1 MSEQIDNIIK
11 EGKEF
16 LRLKRAYDNARF
28 PDAGTPA
35 YIISTEW
42 LDKYKVYCFFDELKF
57 NQSPTAE
64 ENHATAHHP
73 GQITNAGLLH
83 TEDKFLKGTGT
94 LPGFEPEVMDTYLH
108 QDCRERTNFEFVN
121 EEIWLALPQR
131 EVRL

>member
-57 NQSPTAE
+57 N
-64 ENHATAHHP
+64 
-73 GQITNAGLLH
+73 
-83 TEDKFLKGTGT
+83 
-94 LPGFEPEVMDTYLH
+94 
-108 QDCRERTNFEFVN
+108 
-121 EEIWLALPQR
+121 
-131 EVRL
+131 